1 MELEKLEEIL
11 LIISYK
17 VEDEKSALNAFNMLY
32 KEYSKILSAIVK
44 KNLKDMGIYDE
55 QLYQTVINNV
65 FFKLY
70 EKPLSFSVP
79 ETAKNDN
86 CFKGWLSVVSR
97 NELISL
103 LDEYY
108 GKESSLRAVQ
118 PEQPEE
124 STEVSEEIYESV
136 NSKLMNEALN
146 TLSTRDRE
154 IMLTLY
160 NYHEDGRKTPT
171 EILNQIAKLH
181 NTTKPNIRKIKER
194 SEKKIIDFFSTKSEL
209 IPAKN
214 GK

>member
-1 MELEKLEEIL
+1 MELGKLEEIL
-11 LIISYK
+11 LTISFK
-17 VEDEKSALNAFNMLY
+17 EEDERLALDAFDILY

-44 KNLKDMGIYDE
+44 KNLKEMGIYDE
-55 QLYQTVINNV
+55 QLLQTVINNV

-70 EKPLSFSVP
+70 ERPLAFTLP
-79 ETAKNDN
+79 DMAKNDN

-97 NELISL
+97 NELLSL
-103 LDEYY
+103 LDDYF
-108 GKESSLRAVQ
+108 GKDYKLEVTHVNQDCSGI
-118 PEQPEE
+118 
-124 STEVSEEIYESV
+124 EVSEELCESV

-146 TLSTRDRE
+146 LLSNRDRE

-160 NYHEDGRKTPT
+160 NYYEEGKKTPT

-194 SEKKIIDFFSTKSEL
+194 SEKKIIEYFSTKSEL
-209 IPAKN
+209 TPVKN

>member
-1 MELEKLEEIL
+1 MEVDELEDIL
-11 LIISYK
+11 LTISFK
-17 VEDEKSALNAFNMLY
+17 DEDEKSALKAFNVLY
-32 KEYSKILSAIVK
+32 KGYSKIVSAIVK
-44 KNLKDMGIYDE
+44 KNLKNMGIYDE
-55 QLYQTVINNV
+55 QLHQAVINNV
-65 FFKLY
+65 FHKLY
-70 EKPLSFSVP
+70 ENPLSFSVP
-79 ETAKNDN
+79 KTAKNDN

-103 LDEYY
+103 LDEYF
-108 GKESSLRAVQ
+108 GKEFSLHSVQ
-118 PEQPEE
+118 SKE
-124 STEVSEEIYESV
+124 SVEVSEEIYESV

-146 TLSTRDRE
+146 TLTTRDRE
-154 IMLTLY
+154 IILTLY

-209 IPAKN
+209 TPVKN